1 MSSAAVASKSLL
13 VPTRLLSA
21 VGGAELRLEEGRQR
35 PGDSCVRLPSMTTDT
50 EADSTKVAM
59 LHEGLAAG
67 HAQPEDQGRD
77 SAPASPSFSVNSAGI
92 LAEPTF
98 SLSSTDVSP
107 DKSMS
112 GLSLV

>member
-1 MSSAAVASKSLL
+1 MLVAHKF
-13 VPTRLLSA
+13 VCA
-21 VGGAELRLEEGRQR
+21 VGAAELRSDLRSEEDRQR
-35 PGDSCVRLPSMTTDT
+35 PGDASMRLPSMTTDT
-50 EADSTKVAM
+50 EADSTKVAV
-59 LHEGLAAG
+59 LHAGLASG
-67 HAQPEDQGRD
+67 HAQTEDDRGRD
-77 SAPASPSFSVNSAGI
+77 SAPASPNLSVNSAEI